1 MKVTATNPEA
11 AEKHVRRW
19 HADCICRGT
28 LSCQIKQSN
37 EKSAVSAGKA
47 A

>member
-1 MKVTATNPEA
+1 MIVSATNPEA

-28 LSCQIKQSN
+28 LSCQVNNGQT
-37 EKSAVSAGKA
+37 A
-47 A
+47 ADNKKGRAA